1 MNRIKRNLI
10 PFGILGM
17 LVLVSLACGELNINI
32 GTPVAEEIE
41 TVTVTPAVELFTPTP
56 PSGTDWFSFA
66 NRADV
71 QLPEALAGLF
81 YRSDDTLYLVDGK
94 GVPMEAAS
102 QIYVAA
108 LSPDLSRLA
117 FASNEEDLF
126 VRDLNTGEVTQL
138 TDTPDTLERGVEW
151 WPSRPGV
158 LVFNHMPEESLG
170 PWAGFLGAY
179 DFQSGE
185 IRTLDTVSDSYN
197 GFAVS
202 PDGQAILYDDAG
214 EPIIYT
220 WGGGVTKLN
229 LQSHDFIYQNYHAP
243 TWSPDG
249 SKVAF
254 MAIGYDENST
264 SGASQAA
271 IVIYRLSDGQ
281 VELRH
286 EYELYGL
293 RGEPQMT
300 WSPDGNYLAVT
311 TPGDASIAS
320 GPVSLWIISM
330 LGEDDRFLGYS
341 TDPIWSPD
349 GRYLIYIHWPD
360 FGTEQ
365 GSYQQDAHVTF
376 LETGVWNPQEVP
388 ELLGSSLMAWHQI
401 P

>member
-94 GVPMEAAS
+94 GVPIEAAS